1 MLFVQGSRDALG
13 DAREIRALLRRLPS
27 GRLHVVEG
35 ADHSL
40 KSKHLDAALDA
51 VVKFLERPGG

>member
-1 MLFVQGSRDALG
+1 MLFVQGTRDALG

-27 GRLHVVEG
+27 ASLHVVEG

-40 KSKHLDAALDA
+40 KSRHLDAALAA
-51 VVKFLERPGG
+51 VAEFLHSLT